1 MKMPRNEIEL
11 KKTPNDYRMYPFL
24 RHNATQ
30 NGTTSEENSQ
40 RSLIMGAN
48 DVADGRKT
56 GKKYKKEIGRSI
68 TKISNK
74 ALLYHIHILK
84 CK

>member
-1 MKMPRNEIEL
+1 MKMNK

-24 RHNATQ
+24 RHKATQ

-56 GKKYKKEIGRSI
+56 GKKYKKRLGV
-68 TKISNK
+68 
-74 ALLYHIHILK
+74 L
-84 CK
+84 

>member
-1 MKMPRNEIEL
+1 MKMNK

-30 NGTTSEENSQ
+30 NGTTSEENRQ
-40 RSLIMGAN
+40 KSLMGAN
-48 DVADGRKT
+48 DVADGRNT
-56 GKKYKKEIGRSI
+56 GKKYKKKKIGRSI

>member
-1 MKMPRNEIEL
+1 
-11 KKTPNDYRMYPFL
+11 MYPFL

-48 DVADGRKT
+48 DVADGLKT
-56 GKKYKKEIGRSI
+56 GKKYKKRLGV
-68 TKISNK
+68 
-74 ALLYHIHILK
+74 L
-84 CK
+84 

>member
-1 MKMPRNEIEL
+1 MKMNK

-30 NGTTSEENSQ
+30 NGTTSEENRQ
-40 RSLIMGAN
+40 KSLMGAN

-56 GKKYKKEIGRSI
+56 GKKV
-68 TKISNK
+68 
-74 ALLYHIHILK
+74 
-84 CK
+84 

>member
-1 MKMPRNEIEL
+1 MSLQNENAKKWKWIK

-56 GKKYKKEIGRSI
+56 GKKYKKRLGV
-68 TKISNK
+68 
-74 ALLYHIHILK
+74 L
-84 CK
+84 

>member
-1 MKMPRNEIEL
+1 
-11 KKTPNDYRMYPFL
+11 MYPFL

-30 NGTTSEENSQ
+30 NGTMSEENRQ
-40 RSLIMGAN
+40 KSLMGAN

-56 GKKYKKEIGRSI
+56 GKKYKKKKIGRSI

>member
-1 MKMPRNEIEL
+1 MKMNK

-24 RHNATQ
+24 RHNTTQ

-56 GKKYKKEIGRSI
+56 GKKYKKRLGV
-68 TKISNK
+68 
-74 ALLYHIHILK
+74 L
-84 CK
+84 

>member
-1 MKMPRNEIEL
+1 MPRNEIEL

-30 NGTTSEENSQ
+30 NGTTSEENRQ
-40 RSLIMGAN
+40 KSLIMGAN

-74 ALLYHIHILK
+74 ALLYRIHILK